1 MTLAP
6 AIHAVT
12 ERIRARSAGSRAAYL
27 AGIDAAHRDGPQ
39 RTRLSCGNL
48 AHAFAASAPTDKG
61 RLRRDVVG
69 NLAIV
74 TAYNDMLS
82 AHQPFEGYPEAIRA
96 VARALGATAQ
106 VAGGVPAM
114 CDGVT
119 QGRPGMDLSLFS
131 RDVIA
136 QSTAIA
142 MCHDMFDSAVY
153 LGVCD
158 KIVPGLLIGA
168 LAFGHLP
175 AVFIPAG
182 PMTPGI
188 PNKQKAEVRERYA
201 AGLATREELL
211 ETEAASYHGAGT
223 CTFYGTAN
231 SNQVLLEAMGL
242 QLPGSSFVNPGT
254 PLREALTHAA
264 TERALRITALGG
276 DYRPLGRLVDERAI
290 VNAIAALMATGGS
303 TNHSIHW
310 VAIARA
316 AGIVLT
322 WDDIDTISQAVPL
335 LAHVYPN
342 GEADVNRFAACGGT
356 QFVFRELLDAGLMH
370 DIPTIVP
377 GGMRA
382 YCDEPRIE
390 LGHVGGPGTLAYAPG
405 AAKSADESVVRTVA
419 APFEA
424 QGGLRLL
431 RGNLGRSLIKLSA
444 VKPQFRRIEA
454 PAVVVDT
461 PQALNALH
469 AAGALPQDFI
479 AVVRY
484 QGPRA
489 NGMPELHSLAPLLG
503 MLQNQGRRVALVT
516 DGRLSGASGKFP
528 AAIHLTPEAAR
539 GGAIAKLREGDM
551 LVLDGEAGTLE
562 VRVDAATWAA
572 REVAASTAP
581 HGNDLGRNLF
591 AFNRAVVSPA
601 DQGAL
606 SISCGPPSPGG
617 AEMWNYD
624 AEYHLG
630 SDAAAADAPHEAK
643 DA

>member
-1 MTLAP
+1 MSLDPRIA
-6 AIHAVT
+6 AVT
-12 ERIRARSAGSRAAYL
+12 ERIRRRSARSRAAYL

-39 RTRLSCGNL
+39 RARLSCGNL
-48 AHAFAASAPTDKG
+48 AHGFAACGPGDKG
-61 RLRRDVVG
+61 RLRAGVTP
-69 NLAIV
+69 NLGIV
-74 TAYNDMLS
+74 DAYNDMLS
-82 AHQPFEGYPEAIRA
+82 AHQPFETYPDLIRET
-96 VARALGATAQ
+96 ARALGATAQ

-119 QGRPGMDLSLFS
+119 QGRAGMELSLFS

-136 QSTAIA
+136 QATAIA
-142 MCHDMFDSAVY
+142 LSHDMFDSAVY

-175 AVFIPAG
+175 AVFVPAG

-201 AGLATREELL
+201 AGEATREELL
-211 ETEAASYHGAGT
+211 EAEAASYHGPGT

-231 SNQVLLEAMGL
+231 SNQVLLEAMGA
-242 QLPGSSFVNPGT
+242 QLPGASFVNPES
-254 PLREALTHAA
+254 PLRDALTRAA
-264 TERALRITALGG
+264 TERALRISALGG
-276 DYRPLGRLVDERAI
+276 DYRPFGHVIDERAI

-310 VAIARA
+310 VAVARA

-322 WDDIDTISQAVPL
+322 WDDIDAISQAVPL
-335 LAHVYPN
+335 LARIYPN
-342 GEADVNRFAACGGT
+342 GDADVNRFAAAGGT

-370 DIPTIVP
+370 DDPLTVVP

-382 YCDEPRIE
+382 YCDEPRLE
-390 LGHVGGPGTLAYAPG
+390 NGVLAYAPG
-405 AAKSADESVVRTVA
+405 LADSADDDVVRPVSR
-419 APFEA
+419 PFEA

-431 RGNLGRSLIKLSA
+431 RGNLGQSLIKLSA
-444 VKPQFRRIEA
+444 VKPEYRRIEA

-461 PQALNALH
+461 PQALNKLH
-469 AAGALPQDFI
+469 AAGALPQDFV

-516 DGRLSGASGKFP
+516 DGRLSGASGKIP
-528 AAIHLTPEAAR
+528 AAIHVTPEAAR
-539 GGAIAKLREGDM
+539 DGALAKLRDGDPIR
-551 LVLDGEAGTLE
+551 LDGEAGVLE
-562 VRVDAATWAA
+562 ALVDAAEWDA
-572 REVAASTAP
+572 RALAPDTAP
-581 HGNDLGRNLF
+581 AAHDIGRNLF
-591 AFNRAVVSPA
+591 AFNRMLVGAA
-601 DQGAL
+601 DRGAL
-606 SISCGPPSPGG
+606 SISCGPPTPDG
-617 AEMWNYD
+617 ATEWDYD
-624 AEYHLG
+624 AEYELG
-630 SDAAAADAPHEAK
+630 SDAATAAAAPHEAK